1 MDGYKL
7 TPGEWDAYVSNLPD
21 DALPNKRLY
30 ADAMFGTLRSDAA
43 EAIGEDVNLMAK
55 DRSIIHGSRARK
67 KDDINLSQDQLK
79 KLSRASS
86 NPDAIYKDNATGNL
100 IFRYAE
106 DSENDIK
113 IVLIPGN
120 GITSLSLHTFFLR
133 GKGVIDSDRRYSLLW
148 RK

>member
-1 MDGYKL
+1 M
-7 TPGEWDAYVSNLPD
+7 V
-21 DALPNKRLY
+21 
-30 ADAMFGTLRSDAA
+30 
-43 EAIGEDVNLMAK
+43 K
-55 DRSIIHGSRARK
+55 DRSVIHGARARK

-79 KLSRASS
+79 KLPKACS

-100 IFRYAE
+100 VFRYAE

-120 GITSLSLHTFFLR
+120 GITSPSLHTFFLA
-133 GKGVIDSDRRYSLLW
+133 GKGVIDSDRRHSLLW

>member
-1 MDGYKL
+1 MLAPNFTRYTALREIKYKGKSAISYMKSNYRQEMTGYKL

-30 ADAMFGTLRSDAA
+30 VDAMFGTLRSDVA
-43 EAIGEDVNLMAK
+43 EAIGEDVKLMVK

-79 KLSRASS
+79 KLPKASS

-100 IFRYAE
+100 AFRYAAE
-106 DSENDIK
+106 
-113 IVLIPGN
+113 
-120 GITSLSLHTFFLR
+120 
-133 GKGVIDSDRRYSLLW
+133 
-148 RK
+148 